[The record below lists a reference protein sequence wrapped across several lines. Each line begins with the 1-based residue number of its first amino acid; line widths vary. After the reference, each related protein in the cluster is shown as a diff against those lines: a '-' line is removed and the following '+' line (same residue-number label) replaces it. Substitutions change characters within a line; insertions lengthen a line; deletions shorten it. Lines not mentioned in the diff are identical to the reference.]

1 MTAAIQSLD
10 RTRLVDFS
18 QLSHREYSAE
28 KGVAALLLMPS
39 NLEITQAGDRLR
51 EESVSPT
58 ETVLDLAPPVVDA
71 PARLDETGVELKRGA
86 FLNTIAMLASN
97 FRGIFTFLVARLLGP
112 AALGIFSVAWST
124 TDIISKIGV
133 LGLDN
138 AITTFMA
145 RSEAVGNRAQSRAL
159 FRFAVV
165 LGVAQSIVTAAVVI
179 VALRFFNNRLHV
191 QSQMVSA
198 LALVLCAMPGLALYR
213 ISTAV
218 SRGMKVMQHD
228 IYSRGMTEP
237 IATTLAFLLALA
249 VGFKESSPEV
259 AAIVGTAASGLIA
272 LTLASTLFRHVP
284 AHTDDVS
291 PLGEARS
298 LIAYASTISVYQLIN
313 AFISRLDLL
322 MLGYFVGRAPGV
334 TLATVGVYSAVI
346 GTANGLRKVNQ
357 AFNPIFA
364 PVVAG
369 MTATGNHH
377 IAAATYA
384 RLAQWMLWILLPL
397 VAVMSRA
404 GSRIL
409 LIYGPAFWQGGVWL
423 GIVALASAIN
433 AFVALGETVI
443 MVQRPHLNLLHS
455 SITCAVAA
463 GGLLWSIPR
472 FGVMGAAVGILLPY
486 IVQGI
491 LRYTTLRWVFHWKDS
506 WSDIRPPLIAAGIAI
521 VPALVCRMFM
531 SGIAGQV
538 TSAAAFLVVFG
549 VQWLRHHIHR
559 KDGPDR
565 KSTRLN

>member
-1 MTAAIQSLD
+1 MMYNI
-10 RTRLVDFS
+10 
-18 QLSHREYSAE
+18 
-28 KGVAALLLMPS
+28 
-39 NLEITQAGDRLR
+39 EIAQAPDRLR
-51 EESVSPT
+51 GQLVRT
-58 ETVLDLAPPVVDA
+58 TKATLHVPPPAVDA
-71 PARLDETGVELKRGA
+71 PARVDQTGLELKRGA

-138 AITTFMA
+138 AITTFIA
-145 RSEAVGNRAQSRAL
+145 RSEAVGNRARSRAL
-159 FRFAVV
+159 FRVAVV
-165 LGVAQSIVTAAVVI
+165 LGVAQSVVTAAIVI
-179 VALRFFNNRLHV
+179 AGLRFFNNHLHV
-191 QSQMVSA
+191 QPQMVSA

-213 ISTAV
+213 ISTAI

-237 IATTLAFLLALA
+237 IATTLAFLLAVA

-272 LTLASTLFRHVP
+272 LALASTLFRHDPVQ
-284 AHTDDVS
+284 ADVVS
-291 PLGEARS
+291 PFREARS
-298 LIAYASTISVYQLIN
+298 LVGYAAPISIYQLIN
-313 AFISRLDLL
+313 AFIARLDLL

-369 MTATGNHH
+369 MTATGNHNV
-377 IAAATYA
+377 AAATYA
-384 RLAQWMLWILLPL
+384 RLAQWMLWILMPL
-397 VAVMSRA
+397 VAMMSLA
-404 GSRIL
+404 GSTIL
-409 LIYGPAFWQGGVWL
+409 LLYGPAFWQGGVWL

-443 MVQRPHLNLLHS
+443 MVQRPRLNLLHS
-455 SITCAVAA
+455 LITCTVAA
-463 GGLLWSIPR
+463 GGLLWLIPR
-472 FGVMGAAVGILLPY
+472 FGVMGAALGILLPY

-491 LRYTTLRWVFHWKDS
+491 LRYATLRWVFRWKDS
-506 WSDIRPPLIAAGIAI
+506 WSDIRPPLIAALIAL
-521 VPALVCRMFM
+521 VPALVCRVFLG
-531 SGIAGQV
+531 GIVGQV
-538 TSAAAFLVVFG
+538 TSAAAFLAVFG
-549 VQWLRHHIHR
+549 LAWWRHHWHFHLR
-559 KDGPDR
+559 RP
-565 KSTRLN
+565 

>member
-1 MTAAIQSLD
+1 
-10 RTRLVDFS
+10 
-18 QLSHREYSAE
+18 
-28 KGVAALLLMPS
+28 MPS
-39 NLEITQAGDRLR
+39 NLEITQTGDRLR
-51 EESVSPT
+51 DESASKT
-58 ETVLDLAPPVVDA
+58 QIVLDVAPPVVDA
-71 PARLDETGVELKRGA
+71 PARVDETGVELKRGA

-138 AITTFMA
+138 AITTFIA
-145 RSEAVGNRAQSRAL
+145 RSEAVGDHARSRSL
-159 FRFAVV
+159 FRVAVV
-165 LGVAQSIVTAAVVI
+165 LGILQSVITAGIVI
-179 VALRFFNNRLHV
+179 LALRFLNGRLRV
-191 QSQMVSA
+191 QPEMVSA
-198 LALVLCAMPGLALYR
+198 LTLVLCAMPGLALYR
-213 ISTAV
+213 ISTAI

-259 AAIVGTAASGLIA
+259 AAILGTAASGVIA
-272 LTLASTLFRHVP
+272 LALASTLFRDVP
-284 AHTDDVS
+284 AQKTAVS
-291 PLGEARS
+291 PFVEARS
-298 LIAYASTISVYQLIN
+298 LLAYSAPISIYQLVN
-313 AFISRLDLL
+313 AFIARLDLI

-369 MTATGNHH
+369 MTATGDHE

-397 VAVMSRA
+397 LGVMTLA
-404 GSRIL
+404 GSTIL
-409 LIYGPAFWQGGVWL
+409 LLYGPAFWQGGAWL
-423 GIVALASAIN
+423 GIVALASATN

-455 SITCAVAA
+455 SITCAVAVA
-463 GGLLWSIPR
+463 GLLWLIPR
-472 FGVMGAAVGILLPY
+472 FGPLGAAVGILLPY
-486 IVQGI
+486 VVQGV
-491 LRYTTLRWVFHWKDS
+491 LRYATLRWVFRWKDS
-506 WSDIRPPLIAAGIAI
+506 WSDISPPLIAAGIAI
-521 VPALVCRMFM
+521 IPALVCRGFL
-531 SGIAGQV
+531 SGIVGQV
-538 TSAAAFLVVFG
+538 TSAALFLAIFG
-549 VQWLRHHIHR
+549 LQWWRHHWYFHLR
-559 KDGPDR
+559 RP
-565 KSTRLN
+565 

>member
-1 MTAAIQSLD
+1 MPYNFEIAQASD
-10 RTRLVDFS
+10 EV
-18 QLSHREYSAE
+18 RE
-28 KGVAALLLMPS
+28 
-39 NLEITQAGDRLR
+39 Q
-51 EESVSPT
+51 SVST
-58 ETVLDLAPPVVDA
+58 SDVALDVAPPVEDA
-71 PARLDETGVELKRGA
+71 PAQVDQTGVELKRGA

-138 AITTFMA
+138 AITTFIA
-145 RSEAVGNRAQSRAL
+145 RSEAVGNRARSRAL
-159 FRFAVV
+159 FRVAAV
-165 LGVAQSIVTAAVVI
+165 LGVAQSVVTAAIVI
-179 VALRFFNNRLHV
+179 AALHFFNNRLHV
-191 QSQMVSA
+191 QPQMVSA

-237 IATTLAFLLALA
+237 IATTLAFLLAIA

-259 AAIVGTAASGLIA
+259 AAILGTAASGLIA
-272 LTLASTLFRHVP
+272 LVLASSLFRHVP
-284 AHTDDVS
+284 AHKTVIS
-291 PLGEARS
+291 SFSEARS
-298 LIAYASTISVYQLIN
+298 LLAYSAPISIYQLIN
-313 AFISRLDLL
+313 AFIARLDLIL
-322 MLGYFVGRAPGV
+322 LGYFAGRAPGV

-369 MTATGNHH
+369 MTATGDHEV
-377 IAAATYA
+377 AAATYA

-397 VAVMSRA
+397 VAVMSLA
-404 GSRIL
+404 GSTIL
-409 LIYGPAFWQGGVWL
+409 LLYGPAFWQGGLWL

-455 SITCAVAA
+455 VITCAVAA
-463 GGLLWSIPR
+463 AGLLWFIPR
-472 FGVMGAAVGILLPY
+472 FGALGAAIGILLPY
-486 IVQGI
+486 VVQGI
-491 LRYTTLRWVFHWKDS
+491 LRYATLRWVFHWKDS

-521 VPALVCRMFM
+521 VPALVCRAFLG
-531 SGIAGQV
+531 GIAGQV
-538 TSAAAFLVVFG
+538 TSAVVFLAVFG
-549 VQWLRHHIHR
+549 AQWWRHHIHR
-559 KDGPDR
+559 KDKRP
-565 KSTRLN
+565 